1 MTWRSGGPDHSTQ
14 EQGEGYMSN
23 TLLLGFKGKNN
34 LSGLLVKQ
42 LGGDSC
48 LLTNS
53 FSGLKKDIDAIGT
66 GYDCAILFGTD
77 KNLAGTVRIEGAA
90 EKEGVR
96 RFPAT
101 DPGKA
106 AASFREAGLAVRVS
120 YVPTAWLCNEAYW
133 HLLGKFSG
141 RALLIH
147 IPTVKNTDGFFPS
160 KVQAALRYMKRG
172 CAL

>member
-1 MTWRSGGPDHSTQ
+1 MTDHSTRGK
-14 EQGEGYMSN
+14 GEGYMSN

-34 LSGLLVKQ
+34 LSGLLVKL

-53 FSGLKKDIDAIGT
+53 FSGLKKDIDAIGA

-77 KNLAGTVRIEGAA
+77 RDLAGTVRIEGAA

-96 RFPAT
+96 RFPLP
-101 DPGKA
+101 DPEQA
-106 AASFREAGLAVRVS
+106 AASFREAGLEARVS
-120 YVPTAWLCNEAYW
+120 DAPTAWLCNEAYW

-141 RALLIH
+141 RAMLIH
-147 IPTVKNTDGFFPS
+147 IPTAKNTDGLFLS
-160 KVQAALRYMKRG
+160 RVQTALHCLKRR